1 MSEGRQSND
10 DDPATPIPQT
20 LAAEQPTE
28 GSDRIPSRVFA
39 RTTTASPRQ
48 WSFRSNESL
57 FSLHTGNMSFTKEQL
72 NLMSKSG
79 EFCFGCDSTLSSPLP
94 PVSPS
99 NNLSA
104 AEIAGQ
110 GGNISLHSES
120 LFSIRMGN
128 TSFTSE
134 QMNSMSKSGEF
145 NIGFDPTNSSRL
157 PDTPCNNQ
165 TETGITEQ
173 SGGSNE
179 GCHGDTEAEAADTT
193 AEKDSQVPEDNVDKE
208 PTLPHNVPQNSE
220 GKESQHHE
228 GDVHQ
233 ESPDASAEHF
243 AFPILTGDVGKNRLS
258 AESRENQNLQECP
271 TPTIPETPE
280 TTEKT
285 QTPPE
290 TPKLGSP
297 KETSERP
304 PESPKPQTPKATR
317 NEGPSKWLACFSC
330 CTANATS

>member
-1 MSEGRQSND
+1 MSETRQSNE

-79 EFCFGCDSTLSSPLP
+79 EYCFGCDSTLSSPLP
-94 PVSPS
+94 PFSPS

-110 GGNISLHSES
+110 GGNILHSES

-128 TSFTSE
+128 TSFTSD
-134 QMNSMSKSGEF
+134 QMNS
-145 NIGFDPTNSSRL
+145 SRF

-173 SGGSNE
+173 SGGGSNE
-179 GCHGDTEAEAADTT
+179 GCHGDTGAEAADTT
-193 AEKDSQVPEDNVDKE
+193 AGKDSQAPADNVDKE
-208 PTLPHNVPQNSE
+208 PILPHNVPQNSE
-220 GKESQHHE
+220 AKESQHHE

-233 ESPDASAEHF
+233 ESPDASVEHF
-243 AFPILTGDVGKNRLS
+243 TFPILTGDVGKNGLS
-258 AESRENQNLQECP
+258 AESTENQNQQLQECP
-271 TPTIPETPE
+271 TPTIPETPIE
-280 TTEKT
+280 TAEKT

-297 KETSERP
+297 KGTPERP
-304 PESPKPQTPKATR
+304 PETPKPPTPKA
-317 NEGPSKWLACFSC
+317 NKNDGPSKWLACFSC